1 MEEQAIL
8 KEMAISN
15 PWWSEPLLG
24 PEKGLI
30 QREVFHKLLDALD
43 YNEVLALV
51 GPRRV
56 GKTTV
61 MKQLIWHLLDTI
73 EPVRILYFSMDAV
86 KREDRIIRQIYD
98 LYFRNILKQVPGEG
112 DKVYIFLDEVQKIK
126 DWGDEVKSL
135 HDRGYPVKFIVTG
148 SSAMNIMRGSGE
160 SLVGRINIFRVFPF
174 SFREFLKYENIET
187 RVLSPFDLSYPSDAE
202 MIKIL
207 FDKYALTG
215 GYPELYPMAG
225 HERIRDYIKTV
236 LDLTFYRDI
245 INLFE
250 VKRTDVL
257 EGMFYSFVK
266 ESGNVINY
274 NTLTNN
280 LNTKYE
286 TVKTYIEYLVSSF
299 FISRSYLYS
308 KSTLKSFRKNPKIYA
323 GDNAFFRLIDAKEG
337 LVMETAVYNHLKH
350 LGFELFYWQ
359 NKARLEVDILL
370 QTSFGL
376 LPIEVK
382 YGNNVSNSD
391 LKGLLACMNELNSD
405 VGIIV
410 TSERMGHE
418 DIDAKQV
425 HFIPTWMFLMCE
437 DFGDVKVC

>member
-1 MEEQAIL
+1 MEEQDIL
-8 KEMAISN
+8 KDMALFN
-15 PWWSEPLLG
+15 PWWSGPSPE

-30 QREVFHKLLDALD
+30 QREVFDKLLDALD
-43 YNEVLALV
+43 YNRVLALV

-56 GKTTV
+56 GKTTA
-61 MKQLIWHLLDTI
+61 MKQLIWHLLDTV

-98 LYFRNILKQVPGEG
+98 QYYRNILKQVPGEG

-135 HDRGYPVKFIVTG
+135 HDMGYPVKFIVTG

-160 SLVGRINIFRVFPF
+160 SLVGRIDILRVFPF
-174 SFREFLKYENIET
+174 SFREFLKYVGIET
-187 RVLSPFDLSYPSDAE
+187 HGLLAFDLNYPADADK
-202 MIKIL
+202 IKLL
-207 FDKYALTG
+207 FDKYAQTG
-215 GYPELYPMAG
+215 GYPELYPMASQ
-225 HERIRDYIKTV
+225 ERIRDYIRTV

-250 VKRTDVL
+250 VKRPDVL
-257 EGMFYSFVK
+257 EGMFYSFIR

-274 NTLTNN
+274 HTLTNN

-286 TVKTYIEYLVSSF
+286 TVKTYIEYLASSF

-323 GDNAFFRLIDAKEG
+323 GDNAFFYLISAKEG
-337 LVMETAVYNHLKH
+337 LMMETAVYNHLKH
-350 LGFELFYWQ
+350 LGFEMFYWQ
-359 NKARLEVDILL
+359 NKAKLEVDILL
-370 QTSFGL
+370 QTSSGL
-376 LPIEVK
+376 LPVEVK
-382 YGNNVSNSD
+382 YGKKVSKSD
-391 LKGLLACMNELNSD
+391 LKGLLTCMNELGSC

-410 TSERMGHE
+410 TSEKMGLE
-418 DIDAKQV
+418 NIGGKQV
-425 HFIPTWMFLMCE
+425 HYIPAWMFLMC
-437 DFGDVKVC
+437 DKFSV

>member
-1 MEEQAIL
+1 MEDQDIL

-15 PWWSEPLLG
+15 PWWSKPSLG
-24 PEKGLI
+24 PDKRFI

-43 YNEVLALV
+43 YNGVLALV

-56 GKTTV
+56 GKTTA
-61 MKQLIWHLLDTI
+61 MKQLIWHLLDTV

-86 KREDRIIRQIYD
+86 KREEIIIRRIYD
-98 LYFRNILKQVPGEG
+98 LYYRNILKQVPGEG
-112 DKVYIFLDEVQKIK
+112 DKVYIFLDEVQKIE

-148 SSAMNIMRGSGE
+148 SSAMNIMKGSGE
-160 SLVGRINIFRVFPF
+160 SLVGRIDILRVFPF

-187 RVLSPFDLSYPSDAE
+187 RILSPFDLSYPPDAE
-202 MIKIL
+202 MIKIF
-207 FDKYALTG
+207 FDKYALIG

-225 HERIRDYIKTV
+225 QERIRDYIKTI

-250 VKRTDVL
+250 VKRPDVL

-274 NTLTNN
+274 HTLTNN

-286 TVKTYIEYLVSSF
+286 TVKTYIEYLVNSF

-323 GDNAFFRLIDAKEG
+323 GDNAFFQLTDAKEG
-337 LVMETAVYNHLKH
+337 LMIETAVYNHLKH

-359 NKARLEVDILL
+359 NKARLEVDIVL

-376 LPIEVK
+376 LPVEVK
-382 YGNNVSNSD
+382 YGNNVSKSD
-391 LKGLLACMNELNSD
+391 LKGLLACMNELSSD

-410 TSERMGHE
+410 TSERVGLE
-418 DIDAKQV
+418 DLGGKQV
-425 HFIPTWMFLMCE
+425 HYIPAWMFLMC
-437 DFGDVKVC
+437 DKFSV

>member
-1 MEEQAIL
+1 MEEHDIL
-8 KEMAISN
+8 KDMALFN
-15 PWWSEPLLG
+15 PWWSGPSPE

-30 QREVFHKLLDALD
+30 QREVFDKLLDALE
-43 YNEVLALV
+43 YNKVLALV

-56 GKTTV
+56 GKTTA
-61 MKQLIWHLLDTI
+61 MKQLIWHLLDTV
-73 EPVRILYFSMDAV
+73 EPARILYFSMDAV

-112 DKVYIFLDEVQKIK
+112 DRVYIFLDEVQKIK

-148 SSAMNIMRGSGE
+148 SSAMNIIRGSGE
-160 SLVGRINIFRVFPF
+160 SLAGRIDILRVFPF
-174 SFREFLKYENIET
+174 SFMEFLKYEGIKT
-187 RVLSPFDLSYPSDAE
+187 HGLLAFDLSYPADAE
-202 MIKIL
+202 KIKLL

-225 HERIRDYIKTV
+225 QERIRDYIRTV

-250 VKRTDVL
+250 VKRPDVL
-257 EGMFYSFVK
+257 EGMFYSFIR

-274 NTLTNN
+274 HTLTNN

-286 TVKTYIEYLVSSF
+286 TVKTYIEYLASSF

-308 KSTLKSFRKNPKIYA
+308 GSTLKSFRKNPKIYV
-323 GDNAFFRLIDAKEG
+323 GDNAFFYLISAKEG
-337 LVMETAVYNHLKH
+337 LMMETAVYNHLKH

-359 NKARLEVDILL
+359 DKARLEVDILL
-370 QTSFGL
+370 QTSSGL
-376 LPIEVK
+376 LPVEVK
-382 YGNNVSNSD
+382 YGKKVSKSD
-391 LKGLLACMNELNSD
+391 LKGLLACMNKLGSD

-410 TSERMGHE
+410 TSKRMGLE
-418 DIDAKQV
+418 DIGGKQV
-425 HFIPTWMFLMCE
+425 HYIPAWIFLMC
-437 DFGDVKVC
+437 DKFSV

>member
-1 MEEQAIL
+1 M
-8 KEMAISN
+8 
-15 PWWSEPLLG
+15 
-24 PEKGLI
+24 
-30 QREVFHKLLDALD
+30 
-43 YNEVLALV
+43 

-56 GKTTV
+56 GKTTA
-61 MKQLIWHLLDTI
+61 MKQLIQHLLDTVD
-73 EPVRILYFSMDAV
+73 PVRILYFSMDAV
-86 KREDRIIRQIYD
+86 QREDRIIRRIYD
-98 LYFRNILKQVPGEG
+98 LYFRNILKQLPGEG

-160 SLVGRINIFRVFPF
+160 SLVGRIDILRVFPF
-174 SFREFLKYENIET
+174 SFREFLKYVGIET
-187 RVLSPFDLSYPSDAE
+187 HGLQAFDLRYPSDAE
-202 MIKIL
+202 KIKLL

-225 HERIRDYIKTV
+225 QERIRDYIRTV

-250 VKRTDVL
+250 VKRPEVL
-257 EGMFYSFVK
+257 EGMFYSFIR

-274 NTLTNN
+274 HTLTNN

-286 TVKTYIEYLVSSF
+286 TVKTYIEYLASSF

-323 GDNAFFRLIDAKEG
+323 GDNAFFYLIGAKEG
-337 LVMETAVYNHLKH
+337 LMMETAVYNHLKH

-359 NKARLEVDILL
+359 DKARLEVDILL
-370 QTSFGL
+370 QTSSGL

-382 YGNNVSNSD
+382 YGKKVSKSD
-391 LKGLLACMNELNSD
+391 LKGLLASMNELGSD
-405 VGIIV
+405 MGIIV
-410 TSERMGHE
+410 TSERMGQE
-418 DIDAKQV
+418 DIGGKQV
-425 HFIPTWMFLMCE
+425 HYIPAWTFLMC
-437 DFGDVKVC
+437 DKFSV